1 MSEHRGAVDVE
12 ASGELENRAVVR
24 SGHELA
30 CRKTTTLAQVAR
42 HPIVCMPT
50 GTGLRA
56 VLDQACAARSLRP
69 TIVIQAAAADSIA
82 DLAARGLGVGILS
95 SSRGFF
101 GTPARARAG
110 AMK

>member
-1 MSEHRGAVDVE
+1 
-12 ASGELENRAVVR
+12 
-24 SGHELA
+24 
-30 CRKTTTLAQVAR
+30 
-42 HPIVCMPT
+42 VCMPT